1 MSLNETQFLRYS
13 RHLLMADIGV
23 QGQQTLL
30 NAHVL
35 IVGLGGLGCPVSLYL
50 AAAGVGRLTL
60 CDGDVVDIT
69 NLQRQILYRAEDCD
83 QLKVESAKERL
94 TALNPEVQINTYAQP
109 VDATV
114 LAKPYTMVLD
124 CTDNLSARQLLNA
137 HCQQQKIPLVSASAI
152 GWEGQLVGFDFR
164 VHPSPCFNCIIDRES
179 PEPLLNCANSGVVG
193 PVLGAMGSLQ
203 ATTAIRMLLGLF
215 RQHGEVQR
223 YDGKSGR
230 WLTLNAQP
238 KKDCGVCSH

>member
-1 MSLNETQFLRYS
+1 MSLTESQFLRYS
-13 RHLLMADIGV
+13 RHLLMADIGE

-60 CDGDVVDIT
+60 CDADMVDIT
-69 NLQRQILYRAEDCD
+69 NLQRQILYSAEDCD
-83 QLKVESAKERL
+83 QLKVECAKARL
-94 TALNPEVQINTYAQP
+94 SELNPEVQINTYAQP

-114 LAKPYTMVLD
+114 LADRYTIVLD
-124 CTDNLSARQLLNA
+124 CTDNLPARQRLNA
-137 HCQQQKIPLVSASAI
+137 HCQQQQIPFISASAL
-152 GWEGQLVGFDFR
+152 GWEGQLVGFDFSQ
-164 VHPSPCFNCIIDRES
+164 HPSPCFNCIIDRDS

-215 RQHGEVQR
+215 RQHAEVQR

-238 KKDCGVCSH
+238 KKHCGVCSH